1 MLDGVNNSII
11 DTMTND
17 SVIADLMGV
26 LRQFKT
32 TSAQSKEPAELLAKL
47 ADDNRKK
54 AAAGKKSGSL
64 DAAAH
69 RKCLQLAE
77 IVDEQAKQVG
87 SETNPAKA
95 FEIVK
100 DDFNKR
106 VADLKAASA
115 VTGKRLSNMFAF
127 SEEVFGDGNEMLVIV
142 TELTV
147 NCHSAAYISKF
158 GCKEYF
164 AHNKELLF
172 FERHKEIAMEIEKL
186 EL

>member
-1 MLDGVNNSII
+1 MKG
-11 DTMTND
+11 
-17 SVIADLMGV
+17 
-26 LRQFKT
+26 
-32 TSAQSKEPAELLAKL
+32 
-47 ADDNRKK
+47 
-54 AAAGKKSGSL
+54 
-64 DAAAH
+64 
-69 RKCLQLAE
+69 
-77 IVDEQAKQVG
+77 
-87 SETNPAKA
+87 
-95 FEIVK
+95 
-100 DDFNKR
+100 DFNKR
-106 VADLKAASA
+106 VADLKAASV

-172 FERHKEIAMEIEKL
+172 FERHKGIAIEIEKL

>member
-77 IVDEQAKQVG
+77 ILDEQAKQVG

-95 FEIVK
+95 FEIL
-100 DDFNKR
+100 
-106 VADLKAASA
+106 ATGAWMISSAPIAATA
-115 VTGKRLSNMFAF
+115 PVRFT
-127 SEEVFGDGNEMLVIV
+127 
-142 TELTV
+142 
-147 NCHSAAYISKF
+147 
-158 GCKEYF
+158 
-164 AHNKELLF
+164 F
-172 FERHKEIAMEIEKL
+172 FCVP
-186 EL
+186 